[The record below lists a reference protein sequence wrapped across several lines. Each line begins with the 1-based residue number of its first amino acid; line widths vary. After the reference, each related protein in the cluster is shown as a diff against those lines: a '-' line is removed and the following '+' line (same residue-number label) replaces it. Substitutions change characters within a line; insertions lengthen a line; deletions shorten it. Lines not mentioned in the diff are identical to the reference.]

1 MADPKDN
8 TVSADQYTANKG
20 PFDYFDQSV
29 SFGGTEM
36 KFTPTVTNAPTV
48 DYIKAGRDA
57 NYVPPGL
64 ESQNL
69 FKSNKL
75 TNFSNMGRTGFAKS
89 KSKYKD
95 FDDMMKQHNLG
106 DRSGSSSLSQG
117 TAGSLMGGYAGLAL
131 TALGLG
137 GKKTG
142 ETPSGKPVGMNT
154 PILSHALMKSHW
166 DNYALTEAK
175 FTEADNALQKGN
187 EVIHGH
193 QYFGDFDSS
202 DALNA
207 TKNFHK
213 SNSTGFYA
221 NFGTQQIS
229 RNPTKWHYDGGLH
242 NFGPNAHNS
251 FKTIEALGKGLDPSG
266 FRLDG
271 KNEDNRGA
279 VSNANGMAGITED
292 GYYVYANFGSSF
304 GYTKTTL
311 KGLGGEGSESWAMAK
326 DLGVDVDVM
335 VKAMETA
342 RSGSKTFSQ
351 ALLELTGKA
360 IATDAKGTTEGTS
373 SFGTKFDATFTKIG
387 DTLTALSETPRNI
400 LNTIQGAMT
409 TASQKFDAGVKKGAE
424 TVFSTDVGQKIG
436 KGAIALDDTIQN
448 KVQNIENQLSTVD
461 LFNTQKKEE
470 PNRQAGAG
478 TKVTSDLKAVETAR
492 DKSTMDY
499 SIRRGYGFNQGGAVQ
514 SGYYGY
520 QDGGEI
526 NMQEMGFVNGKTPD
540 QVTDAQ
546 SVADTEATQAEE
558 GDFVINAPAV
568 EIVGVDNL
576 IQLMSEALQR
586 AEQEGARIVDI
597 PPTTEP
603 EQMVDIFVS
612 EGEFIVPRELIP
624 FVEGGIELLEQ
635 INEAGKGEVAERV
648 EESPMQGQP
657 MEQQQP
663 VQEFSLASPEKR
675 NAISAAKFQNEMQEL
690 PI

>member
-8 TVSADQYTANKG
+8 TVSADQYTASKG
-20 PFDYFDQSV
+20 PFDFFDQSV

-117 TAGSLMGGYAGLAL
+117 TAGSLMGNAGLAL

-175 FTEADNALQKGN
+175 FTEADNAG
-187 EVIHGH
+187 
-193 QYFGDFDSS
+193 YS
-202 DALNA
+202 DGIGLYEPEEYPRDKLLSA
-207 TKNFHK
+207 TKSFHK

-221 NFGTQQIS
+221 NLGTQQIS
-229 RNPTKWHYDGGLH
+229 RNPTKGHYDGGLH

-311 KGLGGEGSESWAMAK
+311 KGLGGKGSESWAMAK
-326 DLGVDVDVM
+326 DLGLGQTQEDVDLM
-335 VKAMETA
+335 VKAMGIA

-360 IATDAKGTTEGTS
+360 VATEGSGTTEGTS

-400 LNTIQGAMT
+400 LNTIQGGMT
-409 TASQKFDAGVKKGAE
+409 TASQKFDEGAWKAGDK
-424 TVFSTDVGQKIG
+424 VFGSSVGQKIAQ
-436 KGAIALDDTIQN
+436 GATALDNQIQN
-448 KVQNIENQLSTVD
+448 LV
-461 LFNTQKKEE
+461 KKEE
-470 PNRQAGAG
+470 PDRVAGAG
-478 TKVTSDLKAVETAR
+478 TKVTSSFNRVEKAV
-492 DKSTMDY
+492 STIKDREKEKGT
-499 SIRRGYGFNQGGAVQ
+499 SIPSIKGGSWGRYGFNQGGAVQ
-514 SGYYGY
+514 SGFYGY
-520 QDGGEI
+520 QEGGEI
-526 NMQEMGFVNGKTPD
+526 NTQEMGFVNGKTPD

-586 AEQEGARIVDI
+586 AEQEGVRIVDI

-603 EQMVDIFVS
+603 EQMIDIFVS
-612 EGEFIVPRELIP
+612 EGEFIVPRELVP

>member
-1 MADPKDN
+1 MADPKDD
-8 TVSADQYTANKG
+8 TVSADQYATSKG
-20 PFDYFDQSV
+20 SFNFFDQGV
-29 SFGGTEM
+29 SFGGTGM
-36 KFTPTVTNAPTV
+36 QLDLGTGINVAAPTV
-48 DYIKAGRDA
+48 DSIKAGTGRDLM
-57 NYVPPGL
+57 PGL

-69 FKSNKL
+69 FKSTKL
-75 TNFSNMGRTGFAKS
+75 TNFSNMSRTGFAKS

-95 FDDMMKQHNLG
+95 FDDMMKQHNLA

-117 TAGSLMGGYAGLAL
+117 TAGPLVGGYAGLAL

-142 ETPSGKPVGMNT
+142 ETPSGKAVGMNT

-279 VSNANGMAGITED
+279 VSNANGTAGITED

-335 VKAMETA
+335 VKAMGIA

-360 IATDAKGTTEGTS
+360 IATEGSGTTTS
-373 SFGTKFDATFTKIG
+373 SLGTKFDATFTKIG
-387 DTLTALSETPRNI
+387 DALGALSETPSKI

-409 TASQKFDAGVKKGAE
+409 TASQKVDKVVTSG
-424 TVFSTDVGQKIG
+424 TT
-436 KGAIALDDTIQN
+436 ALDNQIQN
-448 KVQNIENQLSTVD
+448 IV
-461 LFNTQKKEE
+461 KKEE
-470 PNRQAGAG
+470 PDRDAGAG
-478 TKVTSDLKAVETAR
+478 TRVTSNLKAVETAR

-586 AEQEGARIVDI
+586 AEQEGVRIVDI

-603 EQMVDIFVS
+603 EQMIDIFVS
-612 EGEFIVPRELIP
+612 EGEFIVPRELVP

>member
-8 TVSADQYTANKG
+8 TISADQYTTNKG

-29 SFGGTEM
+29 SFGGTGM
-36 KFTPTVTNAPTV
+36 KEGLDTGIGVTSALTV
-48 DYIKAGRDA
+48 DSIKAGTESDLM
-57 NYVPPGL
+57 PGL

-69 FKSNKL
+69 FKS
-75 TNFSNMGRTGFAKS
+75 TNFTNLSNMSHKGFAKS

-95 FDDMMKQHNLG
+95 FNDMMKQHGNLS
-106 DRSGSSSLSQG
+106 DRSGSNSLSQVG
-117 TAGSLMGGYAGLAL
+117 GPLLAGAAGLAL
-131 TALGLG
+131 SASGVGT
-137 GKKTG
+137 KRVG
-142 ETPSGKPVGMNT
+142 EGPSGKGMSMGV
-154 PILSHALMKSHW
+154 PILSDAVMKTHW

-175 FTEADNALQKGN
+175 FMEADNAFQKSFPDELTYGN
-187 EVIHGH
+187 
-193 QYFGDFDSS
+193 FSPDNFDSN
-202 DALNA
+202 DVLTA

-221 NFGTQQIS
+221 NFGNLNIS
-229 RNPTKWHYDGGLH
+229 RNPDKGRYDGPLH
-242 NFGPNAHNS
+242 LFGPNAHNS
-251 FKTIEALGKGLDPSG
+251 FKTVEALGKGLDPTG
-266 FRLDG
+266 YRLDG
-271 KNEDNRGA
+271 ENENNRGA
-279 VSNANGMAGITED
+279 VSNANGTAGITED
-292 GYYVYANFGSSF
+292 GYYVYSDFNSSF
-304 GYTKTTL
+304 GYTKTVL
-311 KGLGGEGSESWAMAK
+311 RGKGGAGSESWEMAK
-326 DLGVDVDVM
+326 HLGLGQTQEDVDIM
-335 VKAMETA
+335 VKAMEIA

-351 ALLELTGKA
+351 ALLELTGKVP
-360 IATDAKGTTEGTS
+360 TTEGSDTTTS
-373 SFGTKFDATFTKIG
+373 STFDKTFTKIE
-387 DTLTALSETPRNI
+387 DTVSTLSEIGSNVGQQI
-400 LNTIQGAMT
+400 AQGAT
-409 TASQKFDAGVKKGAE
+409 T
-424 TVFSTDVGQKIG
+424 VGENINKI
-436 KGAIALDDTIQN
+436 
-448 KVQNIENQLSTVD
+448 VQNVVN
-461 LFNTQKKEE
+461 NEE
-470 PNRQAGAG
+470 PNRGAG
-478 TKVTSDLKAVETAR
+478 TKVTSSFSNVRDAVSGVKEGE
-492 DKSTMDY
+492 DKVDTGSWG
-499 SIRRGYGFNQGGAVQ
+499 RYGFNTGGQVSSPVGQLASMLRANRLGYNQGGAVQ

-603 EQMVDIFVS
+603 EQMVNIFVS

-690 PI
+690 PV